1 MSESNMGTG
10 DVLGA
15 AGATLTVTY
24 KDRQHPVSRPTARVL
39 DRVEM
44 LVAQNQNAATNEMA
58 GILPA
63 KDAAAMKADLMTKL
77 RAREH
82 ATGGTL
88 WAAEMEAD
96 GGMRGLQMVFW
107 SCLED
112 ARERSA
118 DKAGLPP
125 PIKIEEIPAVLAES
139 PDAEMVA
146 RLLLPDFFQAAQR
159 RRGVPAA
166 KKSESPQA

>member
-1 MSESNMGTG
+1 MSEQNMGTG

-24 KDRQHPVSRPTARVL
+24 RDKKHPVSRPTARVL

-44 LVAQNQNAATNEMA
+44 LVAQNQNAAANDLA
-58 GILPA
+58 GVLPP
-63 KDAAAMKADLMTKL
+63 KDVAAMKADLMTKL

-82 ATGGTL
+82 VTGGSL
-88 WAAEMEAD
+88 WASEMEAD

-107 SCLED
+107 SCLEE
-112 ARERSA
+112 AREKAS

-166 KKSESPQA
+166 KITTPQA